1 MTRRSVALP
10 AAIFSWCAFATLAVS
25 SVACGSK
32 TPAQSAPGT
41 SVSAVR
47 KAAVSPQGVV
57 GHIVASV
64 DERAIGPFLAKQPE
78 GTGLAAWITAG
89 EGTGRRVVVVPLAA
103 NGEPSGPEK
112 TVATATI
119 DTTMAVVRTTRG
131 PAPGFVIAWT
141 SLTDRGESLW
151 SITVGSDGA
160 PRGKAIELAR
170 TSEDVVW
177 VDVIPTD
184 IGAVCLW
191 AEEVHGGEANI
202 VAAALDTDGKVRG
215 LPARVARNVTGWHVL
230 ELPGGVGISTVTAAA
245 APVAEKK
252 KEAKFGTADGGRG
265 GALSFLRLDAEGH
278 PSGAVV
284 SIAEKPTV
292 SGDVEVVRAGSRL
305 VFAWTDRTTEEP
317 FVATAALDEHGVV
330 MPPRKIVEARGGAA
344 LLGLAGGPR
353 DAALMW
359 EGPASRIGDVRHV
372 HVARIGQ
379 SLGVEARPLS
389 FDSVG
394 RSTPELAAM
403 GNGFAVLAP
412 MRDCEHDAC
421 TDAPIVPTI
430 LRTNERLAAVQRE
443 VLSFGSDPASLAW
456 GMTCGKEMCL
466 ALAASGASPARV
478 RAAELR
484 PRENLKAEPLPA
496 APVVAEG
503 GPRIE
508 DLTAVISGE
517 SVVDMATLRIGASTM
532 LVTLSAPA
540 VRNDRPRLDEPA
552 RGLTLAT
559 RMVDANGVA
568 SSPIV
573 ISTRALAVGGVAI
586 AAAEKAEDGAAIAWV
601 ARENG
606 DPEVHVTRLD
616 KRGKRTN
623 DVQLTTTKG
632 DASDVAIV
640 SGGGGFIVAWVDGRH
655 GNGEV
660 YATKVMP
667 DLKRVAREERIT
679 NAPGDATDL
688 VALGRGDNVWL
699 AWADSR
705 ESPQDGMADI
715 FVSAIRVHDAK
726 RAIDEQRV
734 LGTAA
739 HSRTPQLVPA
749 GDGAHLAWIEEAP
762 MGLDSPSASGFGA
775 MLATLDVNA
784 KLLRKPLKL
793 PFGGEGAPTS
803 VALDASGPALRA
815 IVARST
821 AEALA
826 LDAVDLSTPGGKAF
840 PVLML
845 DGPPSLDVALVTDGG
860 MVYFNDDGPNV
871 ADKRARRARIAWPR

>member
-1 MTRRSVALP
+1 M
-10 AAIFSWCAFATLAVS
+10 
-25 SVACGSK
+25 
-32 TPAQSAPGT
+32 
-41 SVSAVR
+41 
-47 KAAVSPQGVV
+47 
-57 GHIVASV
+57 GHIVASI

-78 GTGLAAWITAG
+78 GSGLAAWITAG
-89 EGTGRRVVVVPLAA
+89 EGSGRRVVVMPLAA

-112 TVATATI
+112 SVGTATI
-119 DTTMAVVRTTRG
+119 DTTMVVVRTMRG
-131 PAPGFVIAWT
+131 TAPGFVIAWT
-141 SLTDRGESLW
+141 SLTERGESLW
-151 SITVGSDGA
+151 SISVGLDGT
-160 PRGKAIELAR
+160 PRGKAVELAR

-184 IGAVCLW
+184 AGAVCLW

-245 APVAEKK
+245 TPVAEKK
-252 KEAKFGTADGGRG
+252 KDAKFGTADAARG
-265 GALSFLRLDAEGH
+265 GALSFHRLDAEGH
-278 PSGAVV
+278 PSGGVV
-284 SIAEKPTV
+284 SIADKPTV

-330 MPPRKIVEARGGAA
+330 APPRKVVEARGGAA
-344 LLGLAGGPR
+344 LLGLAAGPH
-353 DAALMW
+353 DPALMW
-359 EGPASRIGDVRHV
+359 EAPASRIGDVRHV
-372 HVARIGQ
+372 RVARVGQ
-379 SLGVEARPLS
+379 HLGPEGRPLT
-389 FDSVG
+389 FDTIG

-403 GNGFAVLAP
+403 GSGFAVLAT
-412 MRDCEHDAC
+412 MRDCERDSSC
-421 TDAPIVPTI
+421 TDAPILPTM
-430 LRTNERLAAVQRE
+430 LRTDERVAAVQRE
-443 VLSFGSDPASLAW
+443 TLTFGSDPASLAW
-456 GMTCGKEMCL
+456 DMACGKDMCL
-466 ALAASGASPARV
+466 ALAASGAGPSRI
-478 RAAELR
+478 RTAELR
-484 PRENLKAEPLPA
+484 PRVNLKVEPPVPT
-496 APVVAEG
+496 PVVVEG

-508 DLTAVISGE
+508 DLTAVVSGE
-517 SVVDMATLRIGASTM
+517 SVVDLAAIRVGASTM

-540 VRNDRPRLDEPA
+540 GRTERPRADESE
-552 RGLTLAT
+552 RGHGLTLAT

-586 AAAEKAEDGAAIAWV
+586 AAAEKAEDGAALAWV

-606 DPEVHVTRLD
+606 DPEVHVTRVD

-623 DVQLTTTKG
+623 DVQLTTAKG

-640 SGGGGFIVAWVDGRH
+640 TGGGGFIVAWVDGRN

-688 VALGRGDNVWL
+688 VALARGENVWL

-705 ESPQDGMADI
+705 ESPKDGMADI
-715 FVSAIRVHDAK
+715 FMSAIRMHDAK

-762 MGLDSPSASGFGA
+762 MGMDSPSASGFGA
-775 MLATLDVNA
+775 MLATLDANV
-784 KLLRKPLKL
+784 KLLKKPLKI

-803 VALDASGPALRA
+803 VTLDVSGPVLRA

-821 AEALA
+821 ADAIA

-840 PVLML
+840 PLLML
-845 DGPPSLDVALVTDGG
+845 DGPPSLDVALVMDGD
-860 MVYFNDDGPNV
+860 MVYFNDAGPNV
-871 ADKRARRARIAWPR
+871 ADKRARRARIVWPR